1 VEIEAHLSKEIAM
14 LEFVWLIPLFPAIG
28 FTINGLLGRHI
39 NRKAVGPIACAAI
52 GLSAVFSSLLL
63 FSLLKE
69 PDHFFEKDIFDWIVS
84 GQLEVTIGY
93 QVDALSIVMALVV
106 CWVSFLIHVYS
117 IGYMQNDPGYPRY
130 FTYLNLFVFMMLN
143 LILANNFLLMFVG
156 WEGVGLCSYLL
167 IGFWFEK
174 NSASNAGKKAF
185 VVNRVGDFGFLLGI
199 FLLVTYFGTLNFS
212 QIFSMAPEVL
222 TTATATAVAIL
233 LFIGAMGK
241 SAQLPLYVWLPDAME
256 GPTPVSSLIHAAT
269 MVTAGVYMV
278 ARCSVIYEMA
288 PVALTIVATLGV
300 LTAIYAASIGFA
312 QNDIKKVLAYST
324 ISQLG
329 YMFLGVG
336 VGAYT
341 AGIFHLMTHA
351 FFKGLLFLAAGSVMH
366 AMSGELDMR
375 KMGGLRRLTP
385 VTFWTFLIATLAIA
399 GFPPLSG
406 FFSKDEILWHAFK
419 QNRILWAVGF
429 IAAGMTSFY
438 MFRAVFMT
446 FFGESRA
453 PEEVKKHIHESPRI
467 MTLPLVVLAILSI
480 AGGWIGIPHALKGVN
495 RFNQFLST
503 AIKVSHET
511 AEHASSKAQV
521 LLASNEP
528 LAGVVTHGVESAHG
542 AVDPME
548 YVLMVASVAIAL
560 VGLAVAYLFYVKKPA
575 LRERLVASWRA
586 PYQIILDKYYVDEIY
601 QFLFVDSLKAL
612 GKGMWRGVD
621 TFLIDGAVNGVAYTV
636 RILSNLVRR
645 IQNGLVQTYA
655 LSMVVGGLVIM
666 GYYVIRAVFF

>member
-1 VEIEAHLSKEIAM
+1 MGDRALPLEETAM

-28 FTINGLLGRHI
+28 FVINGLFGRQI
-39 NRKAVGPIACAAI
+39 NRKAVGLVACAAI
-52 GLSAVFSSLLL
+52 GLSAVFSSVL
-63 FSLLKE
+63 FFVLLKQ
-69 PDHFFEKDIFDWIVS
+69 PDYFFEKEIFSWIVS
-84 GQLEVTIGY
+84 GQFAAAVGY
-93 QVDALSIVMALVV
+93 QVDALSIVMALAVS
-106 CWVSFLIHVYS
+106 WVSFFIHVYS
-117 IGYMQNDPGYPRY
+117 IGYMHDDPGYPRY

-143 LILANNFLLMFVG
+143 LVLANNFLLMFVG

-174 NSASNAGKKAF
+174 DSASNAGKKAF

-199 FLLVTYFGTLNFS
+199 FLLVTHFGTLNFS
-212 QIFSMAPEVL
+212 QIFASAPQVL
-222 TTATATAVAIL
+222 TVSAATMIAVL
-233 LFIGAMGK
+233 LFIGATGK

-278 ARCSVIYEMA
+278 ARCHVIYEMA
-288 PVALTIVATLGV
+288 PVALAIVAAVGV

-336 VGAYT
+336 VGAYS

-375 KMGGLRRLTP
+375 KMGGLRKLTP

-419 QNRILWAVGF
+419 QSRLLWAIGF
-429 IAAGMTSFY
+429 VAAGMTSFY

-446 FFGESRA
+446 FFRESRA
-453 PEEVKKHIHESPRI
+453 PETVKKHIHESPKI
-467 MTLPLVVLAILSI
+467 MTVPLIILAGLSI
-480 AGGWIGIPHALKGVN
+480 VGGWVGIPHALGGAN
-495 RFNQFLST
+495 RFHQFLST

-511 AEHASSKAQV
+511 AGHAASKV
-521 LLASNEP
+521 HIMLASNQPAAEI
-528 LAGVVTHGVESAHG
+528 AKHGMTSTHS
-542 AVDPME
+542 AVDPTE
-548 YVLMVASVAIAL
+548 YVLMAASVGIAL
-560 VGLAVAYLFYVKKPA
+560 VGLAFAYLLYITKPG
-575 LRERLVASWRA
+575 LLERLVSSWHR
-586 PYQIILDKYYVDEIY
+586 LHRLVFNKYYVDEIY
-601 QFLFVDSLKAL
+601 EYLFVDSLKGL
-612 GKGMWRGVD
+612 GRGLWKGAD
-621 TFLIDGAVNGVAYTV
+621 TFFIDGTVNGVADV
-636 RILSNLVRR
+636 AGILSNLTRR
-645 IQNGLVQTYA
+645 IQNGLVQSYA
-655 LSMVVGGLVIM
+655 LSMVVGGMVVV
-666 GYYVIRAVFF
+666 GYYVIRAIFF